1 MEIDRVRNYQMT
13 YVIADTNALILPFKR
28 KFNLDTELDGL
39 LGKYKLIVPDPIIGE
54 LKILAKH
61 DRTAKA
67 ALKLA
72 MTMEHMQTRSVGDD
86 SVLELARE
94 LKGIIMSNDKA
105 LIKTARA
112 SGIRVI
118 RLRETARLAF
128 DNDWL
133 D

>member
-1 MEIDRVRNYQMT
+1 MEIDRLRNYQMT

-54 LKILAKH
+54 LKMLAKH
-61 DRTAKA
+61 DMTAKG

-72 MTMEHMQTRSVGDD
+72 MTLEHMPTRSVGDD

-94 LKGIIMSNDKA
+94 LEGIIMSNDKA
-105 LIKTARA
+105 LIETARVC
-112 SGIRVI
+112 GIRVI